1 MKRRT
6 RKNPQEK
13 PALGGRWII
22 CARSPHSGKRM
33 YYTTAGSIATRGR
46 SMKFASIEKAFE
58 RARKVLREHPEVRP
72 YNLFAEKLR
81 ETDTGQHKIL
91 KNPGASSFAKARAG
105 YLQELDRAADTYES
119 FTGRAAT
126 HKTKFSVPTSKIGF
140 ALGPLVG
147 VIYRASR
154 ADDGG
159 THEYLHRFR
168 KSSQP
173 LLIASDDGKSLVISG
188 GKFQVTERGIEDK

>member
-1 MKRRT
+1 
-6 RKNPQEK
+6 
-13 PALGGRWII
+13 
-22 CARSPHSGKRM
+22 M
-33 YYTTAGSIATRGR
+33 YYTMAGTIATRGR
-46 SMKFASIEKAFE
+46 SMKFASIEKAFA
-58 RARKVLREHPEVRP
+58 RARKVLAEHPEVRA

-91 KNPGASSFAKARAG
+91 RNPGASGFSRARAG
-105 YLQELDRAADTYES
+105 YLKELDRAADTYES

-126 HKTKFSVPTSKIGF
+126 HQTKHSVPSAKVGF